1 MRIITNFTI
10 LRTIQLYTII
20 ILILL
25 ASEQLNKTKTTII
38 KANIIVLTLPAQTTP
53 SSSTIQAP
61 TSSTPSASD
70 NNNSKQSKSTIATVT
85 VTQEPSNNSIN
96 LPLLAEILGIIVA
109 LLTTITTILS
119 LCIKRINNKYQRQ
132 KKTNKGK
139 ELYDHQ
145 ATQFR
150 PPQYEVANNQFGIGP
165 STQFSQQNPHFIQK

>member
-1 MRIITNFTI
+1 MRIITNLTI

-38 KANIIVLTLPAQTTP
+38 KADVIVITLPATTTP
-53 SSSTIQAP
+53 LSSTIQTP

-70 NNNSKQSKSTIATVT
+70 NNSKQSKSTIATVT

-119 LCIKRINNKYQRQ
+119 LCIKRINNKYQHQ
-132 KKTNKGK
+132 KKTNKGTD
-139 ELYDHQ
+139 LYNHQ

-150 PPQYEVANNQFGIGP
+150 PPQYENLNQFGTGP
-165 STQFSQQNPHFIQK
+165 STQQYYSQQNPHFNQ